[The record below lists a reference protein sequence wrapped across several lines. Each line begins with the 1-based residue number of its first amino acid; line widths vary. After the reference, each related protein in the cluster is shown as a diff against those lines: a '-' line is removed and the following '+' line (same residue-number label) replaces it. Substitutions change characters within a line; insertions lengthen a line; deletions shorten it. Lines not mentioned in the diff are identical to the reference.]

1 MQYHVQQ
8 QLGQQKQ
15 MIADELAQHRN
26 VLVELSNMF
35 KAVNTSPVTLPVPDQ
50 PMTISR
56 PSLSLSRPRDCL
68 TALPQPAAIPN
79 AARLSAPPVGPSQHS
94 HWGGRSS
101 DSPNHRTTNDSHC
114 HPALQHQHRP
124 SVPVQRSSL
133 HQSPSCHPADIT
145 QPSIAYHHPV
155 SAVQPAQP
163 MIHPAYVHH
172 MMPPG
177 HIPTS
182 ATTSMIPQVLRD
194 VQLRMQT

>member
-1 MQYHVQQ
+1 MNVCASDTVCLLFAELSLKVMKMADDLSQHTADLEHKMQYHVQQ

-79 AARLSAPPVGPSQHS
+79 AARLSALRNTPIGEAAAVTVLTIVRQMIHTVIQLCSTSTALQCQYNDLLFTNPPVVTP
-94 HWGGRSS
+94 
-101 DSPNHRTTNDSHC
+101 
-114 HPALQHQHRP
+114 L
-124 SVPVQRSSL
+124 
-133 HQSPSCHPADIT
+133 I
-145 QPSIAYHHPV
+145 
-155 SAVQPAQP
+155 
-163 MIHPAYVHH
+163 
-172 MMPPG
+172 
-177 HIPTS
+177 
-182 ATTSMIPQVLRD
+182 
-194 VQLRMQT
+194 